1 MFCFL
6 LLLCCHIGYYKRHF
20 CLPSLS
26 CCVSGNKPCFD
37 HKGSAETLWWHSP
50 HLFGCIRVL
59 RSDSPVAG
67 KNRYNSP
74 GSRSDI
80 RFRNTDLPYKRF
92 RLGKSHNHKPV
103 CIPSIGQRLLFP
115 RVGRLPP
122 PGQPQIRNLHR

>member
-6 LLLCCHIGYYKRHF
+6 LLLCCHIGYYKRYF

-26 CCVSGNKPCFD
+26 CCVSGNKPCFG
-37 HKGSAETLWWHSP
+37 HKGSAETLWWHSL

-103 CIPSIGQRLLFP
+103 CIPSTGQRLLFP

>member
-6 LLLCCHIGYYKRHF
+6 LLLCCHIGYYKRLF
-20 CLPSLS
+20 ACLLS
-26 CCVSGNKPCFD
+26 VAVFQAINLALIIR
-37 HKGSAETLWWHSP
+37 GSAETLWWHSP

-115 RVGRLPP
+115 RVGRLLP